1 MERYIRNSIPFIL
14 SYFKSDILHKS
25 IILWYD
31 KLQEEIFERK
41 GKKVNGMTNA
51 EIREFKSY
59 VRDTL
64 VRKYHLNEVEAVRAV
79 RDSYLSKALAMDKD
93 FVDHDTV
100 EEWAEFIYD
109 EINHESLLMM

>member
-1 MERYIRNSIPFIL
+1 
-14 SYFKSDILHKS
+14 
-25 IILWYD
+25 
-31 KLQEEIFERK
+31 
-41 GKKVNGMTNA
+41 MTNA

-109 EINHESLLMM
+109 EINHESLLMI

>member
-1 MERYIRNSIPFIL
+1 
-14 SYFKSDILHKS
+14 
-25 IILWYD
+25 
-31 KLQEEIFERK
+31 
-41 GKKVNGMTNA
+41 MTNA

-100 EEWAEFIYD
+100 EEWAEFICD

>member
-1 MERYIRNSIPFIL
+1 MSDRKKEQAVERALTEGYEKYYRL
-14 SYFKSDILHKS
+14 AY
-25 IILWYD
+25 
-31 KLQEEIFERK
+31 
-41 GKKVNGMTNA
+41 
-51 EIREFKSY
+51 SY

-64 VRKYHLNEVEAVRAV
+64 VRKYHLNEVEATRAV

>member
-1 MERYIRNSIPFIL
+1 
-14 SYFKSDILHKS
+14 
-25 IILWYD
+25 
-31 KLQEEIFERK
+31 
-41 GKKVNGMTNA
+41 MTNA

-64 VRKYHLNEVEAVRAV
+64 VRKYHLNEVEAARAV
-79 RDSYLSKALAMDKD
+79 RDSYLSKARAMDKD

>member
-1 MERYIRNSIPFIL
+1 
-14 SYFKSDILHKS
+14 
-25 IILWYD
+25 
-31 KLQEEIFERK
+31 
-41 GKKVNGMTNA
+41 MTNA

-64 VRKYHLNEVEAVRAV
+64 VRNEVEATRAV